1 MSHGTYLWVGRAAE
15 VQNVLKLQ
23 TPLSHGHLLP
33 WKLLQ
38 ASYLMPKA
46 WEVLSGLLEPALAL
60 EPEDQ
65 VWLVG
70 SDQIEPGLSRDC
82 LSVILKLSLNL
93 HVFRH
98 WVYLK
103 FPQKRRTLPTK
114 TNPVSTIGLPCK
126 AGAQPTGCNARWFF
140 CRERLLARIWVWTLG
155 LFSVSIAQDDN
166 CQEPELLT
174 GLKME
179 KQAPT
184 GARQIYQFSTW
195 GLWPFWHTS
204 ISKNIYIRIHNSS
217 KITVMK

>member
-1 MSHGTYLWVGRAAE
+1 MSL
-15 VQNVLKLQ
+15 NSKLPYHMA
-23 TPLSHGHLLP
+23 TCSRGS
-33 WKLLQ
+33 LLQ
-38 ASYLMPKA
+38 ASYLVPKA

-126 AGAQPTGCNARWFF
+126 AGAQPTGGNARWFF
-140 CRERLLARIWVWTLG
+140 CQERLLARMMGLDLG

-184 GARQIYQFSTW
+184 GARQIYQFPT
-195 GLWPFWHTS
+195 
-204 ISKNIYIRIHNSS
+204 
-217 KITVMK
+217 